1 MLYLFP
7 MVRRKSTCGLCKPH
21 KKWKQTD
28 TKAKQKIR
36 QEIEF
41 ELLTTRVQEQLSKF

>member
-1 MLYLFP
+1 MA
-7 MVRRKSTCGLCKPH
+7 RKSTCGLCKPD

-36 QEIEF
+36 KEIEF
-41 ELLTTRVQEQLSKF
+41 EVATAKITQPSEFCSILLV